1 MKYIALS
8 IIFLLNCTYLASQS
22 NENQVTIGKKHTIE
36 SKILK
41 ENRNYYVYLPPSYKS
56 SKTKKYIV
64 VFS

>member
-41 ENRNYYVYLPPSYKS
+41 ENRNYYVYLPPSY
-56 SKTKKYIV
+56 
-64 VFS
+64 